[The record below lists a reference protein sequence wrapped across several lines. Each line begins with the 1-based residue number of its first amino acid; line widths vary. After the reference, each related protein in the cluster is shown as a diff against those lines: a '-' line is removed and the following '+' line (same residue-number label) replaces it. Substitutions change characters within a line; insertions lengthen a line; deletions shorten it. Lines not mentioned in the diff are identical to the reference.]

1 MSIMSRILIVD
12 DEKDITN
19 PLKIGLASHGFTIDA
34 YNDPREALATYQAG
48 KYGLIIIDIRM
59 PGMNGFDLFR
69 EIKKIDGKAKVCFLT
84 AFDMYAGEFKKLFP
98 NMKVEGFLT
107 KPISIS
113 RLTSEIKKITG

>member
-19 PLKIGLASHGFTIDA
+19 PLKIGFASHRVNRDA
-34 YNDPREALATYQAG
+34 YSDPREALATYEAG

-69 EIKKIDGKAKVCFLT
+69 EIKSRDGKAKVCFLT
-84 AFDMYAGEFKKLFP
+84 AFDMYAGEFKQ
-98 NMKVEGFLT
+98 
-107 KPISIS
+107 
-113 RLTSEIKKITG
+113 RLPDREERRE